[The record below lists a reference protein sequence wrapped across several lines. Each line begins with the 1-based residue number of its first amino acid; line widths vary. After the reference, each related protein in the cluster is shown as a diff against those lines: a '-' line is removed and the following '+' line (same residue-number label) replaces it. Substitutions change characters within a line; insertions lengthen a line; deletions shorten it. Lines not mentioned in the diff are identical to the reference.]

1 MLLCLVC
8 TTFVAM
14 PPVPATSMPEF
25 PDTLS
30 STWVR
35 KRARRLGRGHNRTW
49 LKHIRHGDETSWID
63 DISPPD
69 TSSGRSAIQV
79 FFCSQIL
86 VNRRADA
93 NPPHLLDSECLCGG
107 TALAF
112 SAFAFG
118 VFAFGI
124 VVAFGFFVVAIGAA
138 LTFTTL
144 AFGVLGR

>member
-1 MLLCLVC
+1 
-8 TTFVAM
+8 
-14 PPVPATSMPEF
+14 MPEF

-35 KRARRLGRGHNRTW
+35 KRARRLGRGDNRTW

-69 TSSGRSAIQV
+69 TSSDRSAIQV

-93 NPPHLLDSECLCGG
+93 NPPYLLDSECLCGG
-107 TALAF
+107 TTLAF
-112 SAFAFG
+112 TA
-118 VFAFGI
+118 FAFGI
-124 VVAFGFFVVAIGAA
+124 VIAFGFFVVAIGAA